1 MWEICSFL
9 TPNIVE
15 DKQGQQ
21 VTNVLDYK
29 TLINKFSWWWSLRNT
44 AWDSQEYM
52 PQKDEVGAET
62 NKHKQKEDKRTQQIP
77 VNPFI
82 PYQWTATVI
91 ILPFTNHH
99 NHYLLAWLK

>member
-1 MWEICSFL
+1 MWEICFFL

-62 NKHKQKEDKRTQQIP
+62 NKHKHKEDKQTQQIP
-77 VNPFI
+77 VNPFF
-82 PYQWTATVI
+82 PQPLSYYHSPI
-91 ILPFTNHH
+91 IIIIICWPD
-99 NHYLLAWLK
+99 WSK